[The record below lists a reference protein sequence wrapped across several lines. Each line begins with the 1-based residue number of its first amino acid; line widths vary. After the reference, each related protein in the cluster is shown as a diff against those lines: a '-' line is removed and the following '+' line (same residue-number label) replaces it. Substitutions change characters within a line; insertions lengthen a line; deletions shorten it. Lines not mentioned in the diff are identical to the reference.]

1 MATIRLSP
9 AAIHTFAVSPT
20 TQIPPISSSLRPSP
34 FPLHR
39 RRFSSLKISIPR
51 RRHAGGGS
59 AAGATMSDTPASRYA
74 SALAE
79 VAKSNNT
86 LDATMGDLEN
96 IETVFSNSSVL
107 SFFINPTI
115 SDEKKLDFIKE
126 IATASELQLH
136 TANFLNILIDM
147 KRIDVI
153 IEIVKEFSFCYN
165 EITGTEVAVV
175 SSVVQLESQHLA
187 QIAKTVQRLTGAKN
201 VRVKTAIDPSLVAG
215 FTIRYGNSGSKLID
229 MSVKKQLDEIAAQL
243 DFSNIVIA

>member
-1 MATIRLSP
+1 MATFRLSP
-9 AAIHTFAVSPT
+9 AAIQTLAVSPT

-34 FPLHR
+34 FPLR

-51 RRHAGGGS
+51 RRRAGGGS
-59 AAGATMSDTPASRYA
+59 AAGSTMADSPASSYA

-86 LDATMGDLEN
+86 LDATMADLEN
-96 IETVFSNSSVL
+96 IETVFSDSSVL
-107 SFFINPTI
+107 SFFINPTF
-115 SDEKKLDFIKE
+115 SDEKKLDVIKE
-126 IATASELQLH
+126 IATSSELQPH

-147 KRIDVI
+147 KRIDLI
-153 IEIVKEFSFCYN
+153 NEIVKEFGVCYN

-201 VRVKTAIDPSLVAG
+201 VRIKTAIDPSLVAG

-243 DFSNIVIA
+243 DFSTIVIA